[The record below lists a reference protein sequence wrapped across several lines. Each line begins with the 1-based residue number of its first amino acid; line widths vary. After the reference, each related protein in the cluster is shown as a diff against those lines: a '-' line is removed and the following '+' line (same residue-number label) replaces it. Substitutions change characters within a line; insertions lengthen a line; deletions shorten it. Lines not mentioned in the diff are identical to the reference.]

1 MWLCLVNFFAW
12 EKIFANKKLF
22 FTPPIPFI
30 CVQLLRGKHD
40 LTGRNFF
47 TRLNWNFFARWNLFH
62 RKKLGGKCKRV
73 ILLCW
78 SPPGPN
84 LLYLLK
90 KKPNYDKS
98 LYLVHFL
105 AMEASAR
112 INCRQILTKT
122 SNGRGSF
129 KPDQP
134 RKVHHLLLLHLQIFW
149 GSYICAAHTF
159 SLLQLQVS
167 ENLRIYM
174 FFS

>member
-22 FTPPIPFI
+22 FTPPIPLHL
-30 CVQLLRGKHD
+30 CSVAPWQARSH
-40 LTGRNFF
+40 RAEFF
-47 TRLNWNFFARWNLFH
+47 HALELKFFCPVKSFSQ
-62 RKKLGGKCKRV
+62 KKLGGKCKRV

-78 SPPGPN
+78 SLPGPN